1 MRLPA
6 IIVGAEARPG
16 NYFPRESTA
25 PYDCTRSARMAET
38 VEKLTMGEPLTID
51 QLLEYLPAL
60 KEIPRA
66 QLKFGRRAANC

>member
-51 QLLEYLPAL
+51 
-60 KEIPRA
+60 
-66 QLKFGRRAANC
+66 